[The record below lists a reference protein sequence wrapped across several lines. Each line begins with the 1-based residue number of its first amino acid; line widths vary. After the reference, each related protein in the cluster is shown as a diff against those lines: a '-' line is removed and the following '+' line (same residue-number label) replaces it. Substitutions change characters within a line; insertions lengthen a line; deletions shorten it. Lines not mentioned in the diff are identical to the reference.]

1 MTTKTER
8 KNIDKLQA
16 HLAGMKR
23 IAKEEQAA
31 NIEVGD
37 AAHANGWTEVHA
49 RVELLHAE
57 LTKLGAVEARLGHAL
72 GGAGRRLRDVG

>member
-49 RVELLHAE
+49 RIELLHAE
-57 LTKLGAVEARLGHAL
+57 LTKLGLAAFPEFF
-72 GGAGRRLRDVG
+72 GGVVTRGGGGR